1 MHGPSSAAYI
11 TNTGWKRRRRDDGN
25 TIFAEHRGNRA
36 ISPTHA
42 WRILWEACATNE
54 LTGKLGTHCP
64 RKTFANKVYHQLGF
78 DLIRTKR
85 ALSHQQISN
94 TERYLSFAE
103 AEIHAAI
110 LAI

>member
-1 MHGPSSAAYI
+1 M
-11 TNTGWKRRRRDDGN
+11 
-25 TIFAEHRGNRA
+25 
-36 ISPTHA
+36 
-42 WRILWEACATNE
+42 
-54 LTGKLGTHCP
+54 

-85 ALSHQQISN
+85 ALGHQQISN